1 MLHRL
6 DGATVLGDSQET
18 GTSLIG
24 ITYVRAPRQSQRETS
39 LHPAG
44 GLLRK
49 PTTWVVFSILTLL
62 VVLTLAGAPYYLQ
75 GMATRVRSPLHDW
88 FRSGGT
94 IGQSLG
100 ILAFASFL
108 FLWLYPIR
116 KRVRILS
123 RFGALPTWL
132 RVHTMVGFFL
142 PWVVVL
148 HAGFRMNGLAGLAF
162 FAMLVVWASGI
173 IGRYLYRRIPRNQ
186 QGVELTLDQVA
197 SRRRE
202 LLLEI
207 STFTGLSP
215 QAIEDATLGRLAPS
229 SNPGLVGTLRRFVAD
244 DWVLRQA
251 TRDLRR
257 LAARSGRDVPR
268 NPKAWHRIQDLTR
281 QQVALEQHAR
291 LLEATRRIFRHWH
304 AAHLPV
310 GITALLAVIVHVVVV
325 IAVGETWFR

>member
-1 MLHRL
+1 M
-6 DGATVLGDSQET
+6 
-18 GTSLIG
+18 
-24 ITYVRAPRQSQRETS
+24 RAPRQVSRDTP
-39 LHPAG
+39 LRPAA
-44 GLLRK
+44 GLLRN
-49 PTTWVVFSILTLL
+49 PTTWVVFSILAVLCA
-62 VVLTLAGAPYYLQ
+62 LTLAGAPYYLM
-75 GMATRVRSPLHDW
+75 GMGSRVRSPAHDW

-100 ILAFASFL
+100 ILALASFL

-116 KRVRILS
+116 KRVGILS
-123 RFGALPTWL
+123 RFGALPAWL

-173 IGRYLYRRIPRNQ
+173 VGRYLYRRIPRNQ

-257 LAARSGRDVPR
+257 IAARSGRGT
-268 NPKAWHRIQDLTR
+268 PKKSEAWQRIQKLTR
-281 QQVALEQHAR
+281 QQVALEQQAR

-310 GITALLAVIVHVVVV
+310 GLTALLAVIVHVVVV

>member
-1 MLHRL
+1 MN
-6 DGATVLGDSQET
+6 
-18 GTSLIG
+18 
-24 ITYVRAPRQSQRETS
+24 VRAPRQSSTESALRPTV
-39 LHPAG
+39 
-44 GLLRK
+44 GLLRN
-49 PTTWVVFSILTLL
+49 PTTWVIFSILAVLS
-62 VVLTLAGAPYYLQ
+62 VLTLAGAPYYLL
-75 GMATRVRSPLHDW
+75 GMGSRVRSPLHDW
-88 FRSGGT
+88 FRSGGR

-100 ILAFASFL
+100 LLALASFL

-116 KRVRILS
+116 KRVRFMA
-123 RFGALPTWL
+123 RWGALPAWL

-173 IGRYLYRRIPRNQ
+173 VGRYLYRRIPRNQ

-215 QAIEDATLGRLAPS
+215 QVIEDATLGRLAPS
-229 SNPGLVGTLRRFVAD
+229 SNPGLLGTLRRFVAD
-244 DWVLRQA
+244 DWVLRRA

-257 LAARSGRDVPR
+257 LAVRSGRGIPK
-268 NPKAWHRIQDLTR
+268 NPEAWQRIQKLTR
-281 QQVALEQHAR
+281 QQVALEQQAR

-310 GITALLAVIVHVVVV
+310 GLTALLAVIVHVVVV

>member
-1 MLHRL
+1 M
-6 DGATVLGDSQET
+6 
-18 GTSLIG
+18 
-24 ITYVRAPRQSQRETS
+24 RAPRQDSTNTPLRPAAS
-39 LHPAG
+39 LF
-44 GLLRK
+44 RN
-49 PTTWVVFSILTLL
+49 PTTWVIFSILAVLS
-62 VVLTLAGAPYYLQ
+62 VLTLAGAPYYLM
-75 GMATRVRSPLHDW
+75 GMGSRVRSPLHDW
-88 FRSGGT
+88 FRSGGM

-100 ILAFASFL
+100 ILSLASFL

-116 KRVRILS
+116 KRVRVLS
-123 RFGALPTWL
+123 RCGALPAWL
-132 RVHTMVGFFL
+132 RVHIMVGFFL

-173 IGRYLYRRIPRNQ
+173 VGRYLYRRIPRNQ
-186 QGVELTLDQVA
+186 QGIELTLDQVA

-215 QAIEDATLGRLAPS
+215 QAIEEATLGRLAPS

-257 LAARSGRDVPR
+257 LAARSGRDIPR
-268 NPKAWHRIQDLTR
+268 NPEAWHRIQDLTR
-281 QQVALEQHAR
+281 QQVALEQQAR
-291 LLEATRRIFRHWH
+291 LLGATRRIFRHWH